1 MGLQEVSGKTEPAA
15 PARAHLERL
24 VNKVAPKEEM
34 GAVVGCVMGFGQE
47 VGGESKVWRRGG
59 LENEKGVGGSDRH

>member
-47 VGGESKVWRRGG
+47 VGGESRG
-59 LENEKGVGGSDRH
+59 LEEGRLGE